1 MDFMFFISSI
11 FLGIGL
17 AMDACAVSMANTLN
31 EPQMKPAKMC
41 LVAGMFGLF
50 QCLMPLAGYFVGHA
64 ILSIIEKFI
73 PWIALAL
80 LGFIGGKMIYEGI
93 KNRKDIENKTG
104 KILTFRGLLVQA
116 VATSIDALSVGFT
129 IADYTIVMAITCT
142 LIVAV
147 VTFAIS
153 MAGLALGKKFGIKL
167 GNEAQLL
174 GGIILVLIGIEIFVK
189 GII

>member
-1 MDFMFFISSI
+1 MDIMFFLNSI

-31 EPQMKPAKMC
+31 EPQMKPGKMC
-41 LVAGMFGLF
+41 LVAFMFGLF
-50 QCLMPLAGYFVGHA
+50 QCIMPLTGYFVGHA

-73 PWIALAL
+73 PWIALIL

-104 KILTFRGLLVQA
+104 KILTFRALFVQA
-116 VATSIDALSVGFT
+116 IATSIDALSVGFT
-129 IADYTIVMAITCT
+129 IADYSVLMAVVCA
-142 LIVAV
+142 LIVAI
-147 VTFAIS
+147 VTFGIS

-174 GGIILVLIGIEIFVK
+174 GGIILVLIGIEIFIK

>member
-1 MDFMFFISSI
+1 MNFMFFLSSI

-31 EPQMKPAKMC
+31 EPQMKPSKMC

-129 IADYTIVMAITCT
+129 IADYTIIMAIVCT

>member
-1 MDFMFFISSI
+1 MDIMFFLSSI

-17 AMDACAVSMANTLN
+17 AMDACAVSMANTMN
-31 EPQMKPAKMC
+31 EPQMKMPKMC
-41 LVAGMFGLF
+41 LVAGMFGIF
-50 QCLMPLAGYFVGHA
+50 QCVMPLIGFFVGHA
-64 ILSIIEKFI
+64 ILSVIEKFI
-73 PWIALAL
+73 PWIALVL

-104 KILTFRGLLVQA
+104 KILTFPALLVQA

-129 IADYTIVMAITCT
+129 IANYTILMAIICT
-142 LIVAV
+142 VIVGV
-147 VTFAIS
+147 VTFLIS
-153 MAGLALGKKFGIKL
+153 LAGLFLGKKFGIKL
-167 GNEAQLL
+167 GNEAQLI

>member
-1 MDFMFFISSI
+1 MDIMFFLNSI

-31 EPQMKPAKMC
+31 EPQMKPGKMC
-41 LVAGMFGLF
+41 LVAFMFGLF
-50 QCLMPLAGYFVGHA
+50 QCIMPLTGYFVGHA

-73 PWIALAL
+73 PWIALIL

-104 KILTFRGLLVQA
+104 KILTFRALFVQA
-116 VATSIDALSVGFT
+116 IATSIDALSVGFT
-129 IADYTIVMAITCT
+129 IADYSVLMAVVCA
-142 LIVAV
+142 LIVAI
-147 VTFAIS
+147 VTFGIS

-174 GGIILVLIGIEIFVK
+174 GGIILVLIGVEIFIK